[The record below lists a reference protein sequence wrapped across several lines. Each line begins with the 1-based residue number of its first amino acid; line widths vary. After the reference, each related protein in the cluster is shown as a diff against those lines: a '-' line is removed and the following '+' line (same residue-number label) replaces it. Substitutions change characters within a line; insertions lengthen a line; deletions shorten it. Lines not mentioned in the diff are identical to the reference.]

1 MRSSLKKFGFSISD
15 SRGGIIAEFA
25 LTLPILILLVQGVI
39 SFGLGFREYAVVV
52 DAVRA
57 AARGAA
63 GNRTTTSPCAIS
75 TQIFTRSLQQYG
87 VNSSDYTLN
96 HQKYRFNIT
105 ATGTRE
111 WFYLLNVKRNSTPA
125 LGFVFDWVFSSQVES
140 VFMFEAESQGENA
153 CLTEVSSL

>member
-1 MRSSLKKFGFSISD
+1 MRSGFKNIVNLSAD

-57 AARGAA
+57 SARGAA
-63 GNRTTTSPCAIS
+63 ANRTTTSPCTIS
-75 TQIFTRSLQQYG
+75 DQIFSRSLQQYG
-87 VNSSDYTLN
+87 VTPSDYALS
-96 HQKYRFNIT
+96 HRKYRFDIT
-105 ATGTRE
+105 ATGTKE
-111 WFYLLNVKRNSTPA
+111 WFYLLNVRRNSTPVM
-125 LGFVFDWVFSSQVES
+125 GFLFDWAFSSQVES
-140 VFMFEAESQGENA
+140 VFMFEAESQGDDA